1 MKFIL
6 ATLLCLCCWSVFGDR
21 QATAQTPDRKPEIV
35 DPTQFDVM
43 SGYVLPEDQ
52 KARLDNL
59 VSQLRQQLDQVTY
72 IFVYAGQRP
81 CPGETR
87 AKMAFVKNHLVKT
100 RGIEPDR
107 VFLRDGGYREELTV
121 EMWLWPR
128 KSEFG
133 LPSATP
139 NVDPG
144 EVEIRRNCRPISRR
158 NRVRRKS
165 RRP

>member
-1 MKFIL
+1 MKFIR

-21 QATAQTPDRKPEIV
+21 PIAAQTPGGKPEIV

-43 SGYVLPEDQ
+43 SGNVLPGDA

-59 VSQLRQQLDQVTY
+59 VFQLRQRPDQVAY
-72 IFVYAGQRP
+72 IFVYAGKRP
-81 CPGETR
+81 CAGEAR

-100 RGIEPDR
+100 RGIAPDR
-107 VFLRDGGYREELTV
+107 VFLRDGGYRDELTV

-133 LPSATP
+133 QPTATP

-144 EVEIRRNCRPISRR
+144 EVEIRRNCRLISRR
-158 NRVRRKS
+158 KRVRRKS
-165 RRP
+165 RGR